1 MRLLLKERLS
11 EDFWMGIM
19 GRKEGGI
26 IRKML
31 GKVKMEK
38 METK

>member
-1 MRLLLKERLS
+1 MRMLFQERLS

-26 IRKML
+26 ISKML
-31 GKVKMEK
+31 GKVKMK
-38 METK
+38 TVETK